1 MAARLFLGILG
12 SLWLGYGLW
21 LFLAPQQLADVAGVA
36 ALNATGTVD
45 IRATYG
51 GFQIAVGAL
60 MLGGALRPVLTQP
73 MLLVYGVVC
82 ACVGSTRLLGAL
94 LASEWSGYTLIGVS
108 FELACVAAVL
118 LLLRGA
124 RAGS

>member
-1 MAARLFLGILG
+1 
-12 SLWLGYGLW
+12 
-21 LFLAPQQLADVAGVA
+21 VA
-36 ALNATGTVD
+36 ALNATGTVDIRAAHCYLEPAIGGTVD

-108 FELACVAAVL
+108 FELGCVAAVL
-118 LLLRGA
+118 FLLRGA

>member
-12 SLWLGYGLW
+12 SLWLAYGLW
-21 LFLAPQQLADVAGVA
+21 LFLAPQQLADIAGVA

-51 GFQIAVGAL
+51 GFQLAMGAL
-60 MLGGALRPVLTQP
+60 MLGGALRVALTQS

-82 ACVGSTRLLGAL
+82 ASVGSTRLIGAL
-94 LASEWSGYTLIGVS
+94 LAAEWSSYTLVGVG
-108 FELACVAAVL
+108 FELGCVALVL
-118 LLLRGA
+118 VLMRSA

>member
-12 SLWLGYGLW
+12 GLWLAYGLW
-21 LFLAPQQLADVAGVA
+21 LFLQPQSLAGLAGVG

-60 MLGGALRPVLTQP
+60 MLGGALRAVLTQP

-82 ACVGSTRLLGAL
+82 ASVGSTRLVAAL
-94 LASEWSGYTLIGVS
+94 LASEWSGYTLIGVG
-108 FELACVAAVL
+108 FELGCVAVVL
-118 LLLRGA
+118 LLLRGL